1 MSEKKDENDED
12 NDDEENNSNYLFE
25 NLDLSDFSSES
36 DKNYL
41 EENKENNKKKS
52 VVKKIEVGKKFS
64 TPLKKLSYNRYL
76 LNKNNNDLKNNDV
89 INKKAT
95 LKLDQ
100 SEKSNKLAEEK
111 RITKI
116 IRLSNNEI
124 LETPEDNNENNIE
137 ENELRKS
144 YMKKNITKVKN
155 SHSDLYEREKKYL
168 IRKNNSLKKK
178 KELELQKQLSNLKDP
193 SINQVSINILSQ
205 NTDYI
210 PIQERSSQFYN
221 VKKFHNTI
229 NEKKNQIQKIE
240 KENKEHSEL
249 KKIKSQKKFNEKDW
263 NNFIENQKSWQKQ
276 KSLKNKA
283 VELMRES
290 IEINLRHKPKID
302 LNSKRIINNMRK
314 TINYQE
320 DIYDKL
326 YNDFNNM
333 QERNKFKMYCSMP
346 SFKPV
351 LNRGIKKNLFKNNK
365 FNENNK
371 NNNRSMEKQIE
382 TIIQKHLKNIKTK
395 NDIKRS
401 KIKNKTLVHNLSGI
415 NFNSKIKNKNI
426 KNVIH
431 RNDNNKNKN
440 FQNMNKT
447 QNFRN
452 SYLFKRI
459 MNIK

>member
-12 NDDEENNSNYLFE
+12 NDEENNSNYLFE

-36 DKNYL
+36 DENYL
-41 EENKENNKKKS
+41 EENKKNGEKKS

-76 LNKNNNDLKNNDV
+76 LNKNNNDSKNNEV

-168 IRKNNSLKKK
+168 IRKNNSLQKK
-178 KELELQKQLSNLKDP
+178 KELEIQKQLSNLKDP

-229 NEKKNQIQKIE
+229 NEKKNQIQKFE
-240 KENKEHSEL
+240 KENKEYSEL
-249 KKIKSQKKFNEKDW
+249 KKNKSQKKFNEKDW

-346 SFKPV
+346 SFKPI